1 MITVRGGARAA
12 LALALAASLAA
23 NVLAAEPTI
32 VGRAI
37 ASWPP
42 VALFIAIAL
51 LERVPLVPGHPMRAA
66 ARTGGAVA
74 VAGVAAFV
82 SYRHMNHLAR
92 AHGEGPVAAALL
104 PLSVDGLIVVA
115 SMVLLDLRA
124 LAGRPA
130 VSTVPIGWETVR
142 EGAGVSADSPVSPP
156 PVTAPPT
163 LAIEA
168 AHLDPEPEIVG
179 SEGCPVA
186 EAQGRRAA
194 PQEARGFERPSGPAQ
209 ARPLAADTVAR
220 IEQAMDDGHTTI
232 PAIAAAAGVSQRSV
246 SRYRQRWSTVDATTR
261 GGGA

>member
-23 NVLAAEPTI
+23 NVLAAEPTV

-51 LERVPLVPGHPMRAA
+51 LERVPLVPGHPARAA

-82 SYRHMNHLAR
+82 SYRHMNHLATG
-92 AHGEGPVAAALL
+92 HGESRVAAALL
-104 PLSVDGLIVVA
+104 PLSVDGLIIVA

-130 VSTVPIGWETVR
+130 VSTVPIGWETER
-142 EGAGVSADSPVSPP
+142 EGTGVSADPPVTPP
-156 PVTAPPT
+156 PVIAAPT

-168 AHLDPEPEIVG
+168 AHPERVAEVVG
-179 SEGCPVA
+179 SGGCPVA
-186 EAQGRRAA
+186 EAGDREQPTREAPGVRR
-194 PQEARGFERPSGPAQ
+194 PPGP

-220 IEQAMDDGHTTI
+220 IEQAIADGHTTI
-232 PAIAAAAGVSQRSV
+232 PAIATAANVSERSV
-246 SRYRQRWSTVDATTR
+246 SRYRAQSSTVDTSTAR

>member
-82 SYRHMNHLAR
+82 SYRHMNHLAIE
-92 AHGEGPVAAALL
+92 HGEGPVAAALL
-104 PLSVDGLIVVA
+104 PLSVDGLIIVA

-124 LAGRPA
+124 LGRPA

-142 EGAGVSADSPVSPP
+142 EGTGAADSPVTLPPVTGGYGGGPAAQVGPGRSSHRGAAPGVDPQAANPGSQEPSPP
-156 PVTAPPT
+156 PRRSLAPGKV
-163 LAIEA
+163 A
-168 AHLDPEPEIVG
+168 A
-179 SEGCPVA
+179 
-186 EAQGRRAA
+186 
-194 PQEARGFERPSGPAQ
+194 
-209 ARPLAADTVAR
+209 
-220 IEQAMDDGHTTI
+220 IEQAMAAGHTTI
-232 PAIAAAAGVSQRSV
+232 PAIAAAAKVSQRSV
-246 SRYRQRWSTVDATTR
+246 STYRALYPPTPAAIVDIDPTSEV
-261 GGGA
+261 GA